1 MPAGEQTYMTK
12 EARFGFGENWKAYA
26 ACIGEDRILS
36 AERSLRALLGEGAL
50 AGKTFADVGC
60 GSGLFS
66 LAALRLGAARVT
78 SFDYDADSVA
88 ASLAVKERFAPGD
101 PRWTIQRGS
110 VLDEA
115 FVASLGTFDCVYS
128 WGVLHHTGAMWR
140 AVDLAARMTRP
151 GGLFYIALYN
161 DQGALSRFWLAV
173 KRAYNAL
180 PAPLR
185 PVYVSVF
192 FLRFWLVPL
201 LKGLLRG
208 RSVSPLRA
216 YRSRRGMSAWYD
228 VVDWVGGLPFEVAS
242 PAAVEAFCR
251 ERGFSLAAS
260 RLDSG
265 HGCSEFVFRAGAGPQ
280 HGL

>member
-1 MPAGEQTYMTK
+1 MNK

-26 ACIGEDRILS
+26 SCIAEDRIHF
-36 AERSLRALLGEGAL
+36 AERSILAMLGEGAL

-66 LAALRLGAARVT
+66 LAALRLGAARVS

-88 ASLAVKERFAPGD
+88 ASLAVRDRFAPGD

-110 VLDEA
+110 VLDED
-115 FVASLGTFDCVYS
+115 FVASLGVFDCVYS

-140 AVDLAARMTRP
+140 AVELAARMTRP
-151 GGLFYIALYN
+151 GGLFFIALYN

-173 KRAYNAL
+173 KRTYNAL

-185 PVYVSVF
+185 PLYVSVF
-192 FLRFWLVPL
+192 FLRFWLVRS
-201 LKGLLRG
+201 LKDLLRG
-208 RSVSPLRA
+208 RPFASLRS
-216 YRSRRGMSAWYD
+216 YRGRRGMSAWHD

-242 PAAVEAFCR
+242 PEAVEAFCR
-251 ERGFSLAAS
+251 ERGFSLTAS
-260 RLDSG
+260 RLEGG
-265 HGCSEFVFRAGAGPQ
+265 HGCNEFVFRAGPGPQ